1 MWPSWSVK
9 VPSEIRG
16 SHSGIAE
23 GTSLLEYGVTVRQAA
38 RSNIQMA
45 GLLNIHLLYATLQGL
60 TQTPP
65 KLKFKKTV
73 DFVVKMISEV
83 LLHLP
88 FSRIQPLKSADESTL
103 EFRKIS

>member
-16 SHSGIAE
+16 SHSGIVE
-23 GTSLLEYGVTVRQAA
+23 GTSILECGVPVRQAA

-45 GLLNIHLLYATLQGL
+45 GVLKIHLLYANLQGL

-65 KLKFKKTV
+65 
-73 DFVVKMISEV
+73 
-83 LLHLP
+83 P
-88 FSRIQPLKSADESTL
+88 PN
-103 EFRKIS
+103 